1 MQKTGLGTK
10 LTQANLAK
18 ANLAEANLAEANL
31 DKANLDEAAEAP
43 TLEISKEF
51 DTRSPSF
58 GKPRNHLH
66 CIYHS
71 EGIPMAQ
78 LVPIQLEDGTEIYI
92 EATEDVDVSPTAQA
106 PVELQPEEVRRGQ
119 KGWGGGGGSRGMVGF
134 PSGGNGSSA
143 SNGSAAIA
151 AQSFK
156 AIEGTIRTYTTHTL
170 SAFKDMA
177 HGNVDKVTLQFGI
190 RVGGEAGV
198 PYVTKGTAES
208 NLSIT
213 VECSFDKDS

>member
-1 MQKTGLGTK
+1 
-10 LTQANLAK
+10 
-18 ANLAEANLAEANL
+18 
-31 DKANLDEAAEAP
+31 
-43 TLEISKEF
+43 
-51 DTRSPSF
+51 
-58 GKPRNHLH
+58 
-66 CIYHS
+66 
-71 EGIPMAQ
+71 MAQ

-92 EATEDVDVSPTAQA
+92 EATDDVEVSPPANA
-106 PVELQPEEVRRGQ
+106 PADSEPEAVRGGQ

-134 PSGGNGSSA
+134 PSGGGG
-143 SNGSAAIA
+143 GSAAIA

-213 VECSFDKDS
+213 VECSFDNKDS

>member
-1 MQKTGLGTK
+1 
-10 LTQANLAK
+10 
-18 ANLAEANLAEANL
+18 
-31 DKANLDEAAEAP
+31 
-43 TLEISKEF
+43 
-51 DTRSPSF
+51 
-58 GKPRNHLH
+58 
-66 CIYHS
+66 
-71 EGIPMAQ
+71 MAQ

-92 EATEDVDVSPTAQA
+92 ESTEDVDVTPTADSSTDA
-106 PVELQPEEVRRGQ
+106 QPEEVRRGQ
-119 KGWGGGGGSRGMVGF
+119 KGWGGNGGSRGMVGF
-134 PSGGNGSSA
+134 PSGGGGG
-143 SNGSAAIA
+143 GSAAIA

>member
-1 MQKTGLGTK
+1 MT
-10 LTQANLAK
+10 
-18 ANLAEANLAEANL
+18 
-31 DKANLDEAAEAP
+31 
-43 TLEISKEF
+43 
-51 DTRSPSF
+51 
-58 GKPRNHLH
+58 
-66 CIYHS
+66 
-71 EGIPMAQ
+71 Q

-92 EATEDVDVSPTAQA
+92 EATENVAVSPTTEIDDE
-106 PVELQPEEVRRGQ
+106 VEEVRRGQ
-119 KGWGGGGGSRGMVGF
+119 KGWGGNGGSRGVVGF
-134 PSGGNGSSA
+134 PSTGTPE
-143 SNGSAAIA
+143 GSAATLA

-177 HGNVDKVTLQFGI
+177 HANVDRVTLEFGI

-213 VECSFDKDS
+213 VECSFAKGDA